1 MNLGHSLS
9 LDGKESRGESWT
21 PTFFEIFPGAGFVF
35 SANEEADN
43 YILMRINK
51 LRGLNDENES
61 CLVID
66 SDAYGCFL
74 SG

>member
-1 MNLGHSLS
+1 MEL
-9 LDGKESRGESWT
+9 WT
-21 PTFFEIFPGAGFVF
+21 PTFCEIFPGAGFVF
-35 SANEEADN
+35 STNEEADN
-43 YILMRINK
+43 YLLMRTIK
-51 LRGLNDENES
+51 LRSFKDENES